1 MIRCEVARV
10 EQMRDAWPGVTRAW
24 VRSEADGARLSALA
38 YTAIVGELNVGDVVR
53 VNTNAV
59 RRGLGTGGDAFVV
72 ARTPG
77 APVRDDADAADAPR
91 GHMVKARYTP
101 QQMLVDALDDPE
113 SPHHGTIDAAR
124 SLDHLPVVV
133 ADLHSSLGS
142 IAAGVLAERPGARI
156 VYVHTD
162 GAALPA
168 AYSRQN
174 AALRDAGILAATI
187 STGQSFGGDAE
198 AVSTPSALMAARHV
212 YGADV
217 TIVSQGPGNL
227 GTGTTWG
234 FSGVQVAD
242 VLNQVGALGGVP
254 IAALR
259 VSEADQRARH
269 RGLSHHSATVLDTL
283 TYPSVLLPVPDADLT
298 EVDAEVREALT
309 CLNARRAESG
319 RMPHTLQPTPSGGLL
334 EAIEGLPGTVST
346 MGRGLGEDPAAFL
359 YAALAGRAAAR
370 YAGHSGA

>member
-1 MIRCEVARV
+1 MIRLEVARV
-10 EQMRDAWPGVTRAW
+10 QQMRDEWPGVTRAW
-24 VRSEADGARLSALA
+24 VTSEADGARLSALA
-38 YTAIVGELNVGDVVR
+38 YTAIVGELNLGDLVQ
-53 VNTNAV
+53 VNTNAL

-72 ARTPG
+72 ARVPG
-77 APVRDDADAADAPR
+77 PADRDAADAADEPH
-91 GHMVKARYTP
+91 GHMMKARYTP
-101 QQMLVDALDDPE
+101 QQMLVDALDDPA

-142 IAAGVLAERPGARI
+142 IAAGVLVERPEARI

-174 AALRDAGILAATI
+174 AALRAAGILAATI

-217 TIVSQGPGNL
+217 AIVSQGPGNL

-269 RGLSHHSATVLDTL
+269 RGLSHHSATVLETL
-283 TYPSVLLPVPDADLT
+283 TYPSVLLPVPEADLT
-298 EVDAEVREALT
+298 AVDAEVRDALAAV
-309 CLNARRAESG
+309 NGRRVAGGRPAHGLTPTSG
-319 RMPHTLQPTPSGGLL
+319 SGLL
-334 EAIEGLPGTVST
+334 EAIAALPSPVST
-346 MGRGLGEDPAAFL
+346 MGRGLDEDPSAFL

-370 YAGHSGA
+370 VAA